1 MLDYTTIKMLSLLVS
16 PLIQVLI
23 LFGLGLCCIGGGR
36 VRSGL
41 SILCGAIAWLWI
53 CSTPYIATYLMS
65 GLERDYPPASVQ
77 NLPVSDAIVL
87 LGGAVR
93 GRAANNTL
101 ADLSGV
107 GDRVL
112 YAAAAFHAGKAPKI
126 VVTGGAQPGEI
137 PEASLTREL
146 LVALAV
152 PSHSIVME
160 PRNRV
165 TRDNRRYTGPRL
177 ERMGVKSIL
186 LVTSAFH
193 MRRAMLVFEPLGLQ
207 VYPAATDYQVL
218 VGDDLLVLSNFLP
231 SVKALQRSSWAFH
244 EFVGYW
250 YYQP

>member
-1 MLDYTTIKMLSLLVS
+1 MLDYSAIKTLSLLVS

-23 LFGLGLCCIGGGR
+23 LFGLGLCCIFYGR
-36 VRSGL
+36 VRAGV
-41 SILCGAIAWLWI
+41 IVLCVSLGWLWI
-53 CSTPYIATYLMS
+53 CSTPYTATYLMT
-65 GLERDYPPASVQ
+65 GLERDYPSTSVQ
-77 NLPVSDAIVL
+77 NLPEADAIVL

-93 GRAANNTL
+93 GRAANNTM

-112 YAAAAFHAGKAPKI
+112 YAAAAFHAGKAPQI
-126 VVTGGAQPGEI
+126 VVTGGAPPGEI
-137 PEASLTREL
+137 PEASLTREIL
-146 LVALAV
+146 IALAV
-152 PSHSIVME
+152 PGQSIVME

-177 ERMGVKSIL
+177 EKMGVESIL

-193 MRRAMLVFEPLGLQ
+193 MKRAMLVFEPLGLK

-231 SVKALQRSSWAFH
+231 SVKALQRSNWAFH
-244 EFVGYW
+244 ELVGYW
-250 YYQP
+250 YYQR